1 MPKIKSVRKASA
13 ILFVFLYIIAMLRPI
28 QPIVEYV
35 LNQDYIAEFLCINKE
50 KPELQCNGK
59 CHLVK
64 EIKKQ
69 QEEAPLTAFG
79 ISLEHYPIGFVNIL
93 DVPKSISITPKKEHV
108 FFYKNLYNLNIKE
121 PIFQPPIV

>member
-1 MPKIKSVRKASA
+1 
-13 ILFVFLYIIAMLRPI
+13 MLRPV

-64 EIKKQ
+64 EIEKQ
-69 QEEAPLTAFG
+69 QEEAPLTALG
-79 ISLEHYPIGFVNIL
+79 ITLELYPIGFVNIL
-93 DVPKSISITPKKEHV
+93 EIPSSSNHGDLQNANQ
-108 FFYKNLYNLNIKE
+108 FYYNKLYAFSYNDSEI
-121 PIFQPPIV
+121 QPPDIV